1 MENMVGQT
9 QNVQV
14 PNYSG
19 VNIQIFNP
27 SVAVPGSNVAPA
39 TVNAGTYTTMPAAYP
54 PNYYT
59 QNLAQSQS
67 QSQTL
72 VQGTQ
77 SPSQGTEKRK
87 YEKRQIVELTDGYL
101 KTLETNLDNKT
112 NDKIRLM
119 AAKEVLARLQEDESR
134 KDDPALNALVDKMLQ
149 DDYQPVKFIAMAAL
163 ETKAANGDEKTP
175 GLLAKIQKQKTGYGE
190 DSLQASNALMKTTG
204 KTVEKEFESKEVYRD
219 QPQEQGGQA

>member
-9 QNVQV
+9 QNIPI

-27 SVAVPGSNVAPA
+27 SVAVPGSTIAPA
-39 TVNAGTYTTMPAAYP
+39 TVNAGTYTTAPAAYP

-72 VQGTQ
+72 VQGAQ
-77 SPSQGTEKRK
+77 SQSQGGEKKK

-101 KTLETNLDNKT
+101 KALEANLDNKT

-119 AAKEVLARLQEDESR
+119 AAKEVVARLQEDESR
-134 KDDPALNALVDKMLQ
+134 KDDPALNALINKMLQ
-149 DDYQPVKFIAMAAL
+149 DKYEPVKVLAMATL
-163 ETKAANGDEKTP
+163 ETRAANGDEKTP
-175 GLLAKIQKQKTGYGE
+175 GLLAGIQKQKTGYGL